1 MSFYQEKH
9 SDLKKICNKLFF
21 HKNEQEKRNHLSLDQ
36 SKTSKTEIITEKF

>member
-1 MSFYQEKH
+1 MSFYQEGH
-9 SDLKKICNKLFF
+9 SDFKKISSKHFF